1 MHLLSSCLQISTGSS
16 VSPWIVVSG
25 NGSSS
30 DPIFGVSGS
39 QPSVRPNALNVLR
52 RSFSMLSC
60 GSQVQCPYM
69 PSNPREQVPSLG
81 SSPFTLPGSSVRI
94 ANSSSSDKIT
104 CLAKDEAIYMK
115 VFMEVDM
122 DRDGKITG

>member
-1 MHLLSSCLQISTGSS
+1 
-16 VSPWIVVSG
+16 
-25 NGSSS
+25 
-30 DPIFGVSGS
+30 
-39 QPSVRPNALNVLR
+39 
-52 RSFSMLSC
+52 MLSC

-122 DRDGKITG
+122 DRDGKITGRLATYFKVGGYQEVSEDRCEVVSPLSCTLLSFITVSFESVLYV